1 MTTTTTGSLSFF
13 LFFSSIFAEVVGVA
27 NLYVQEDLA
36 KFWLHGTEEIR
47 KNKLG
52 FLVRMMA

>member
-13 LFFSSIFAEVVGVA
+13 LSFFLNFAEVVGVA

-47 KNKLG
+47 RKKN
-52 FLVRMMA
+52 